1 MRKKNNR
8 WLFLIWFSF
17 QPFKQIGNHGPF
29 RFMTDACTSSVES
42 IYFWK
47 RQMFFYV
54 VAVRRHVCR
63 SWASTE
69 EFIVRPR
76 ERGFRLSDKG
86 ILFLSSTFFFATYI
100 LRRLIRIDLRHI
112 YTHNNEKA
120 VIVVCLTLGN
130 NIFLLLRE
138 CRWWEITEEPT
149 QKNADITHT
158 WFFPVALESSYC
170 SSRIYPSC
178 ILDRHIF

>member
-86 ILFLSSTFFFATYI
+86 ILFLSSTFFFCHLYTASAYSYRPTS
-100 LRRLIRIDLRHI
+100 HI
-112 YTHNNEKA
+112 HTQQRESCYCCLSDFGQQHFSSSPR
-120 VIVVCLTLGN
+120 VSVVGN
-130 NIFLLLRE
+130 NGRANAKECWHYAYLILPRCFGIFLL
-138 CRWWEITEEPT
+138 
-149 QKNADITHT
+149 
-158 WFFPVALESSYC
+158 
-170 SSRIYPSC
+170 
-178 ILDRHIF
+178 